1 MLLYPP
7 LFTALAELL
16 TLYQLYTREAVPCN
30 VQQFLSVLWSS
41 CTLRELLSF
50 TCCRLCCCPLC
61 GTNKQTRA
69 AAPLTLRQCRHPSS
83 SRQICA
89 IFFPKLSKASLHCAH
104 CMAPRHICI
113 CLLGRVQASV
123 LPQEGRSRWGREGGW
138 ENN

>member
-1 MLLYPP
+1 MQC
-7 LFTALAELL
+7 A
-16 TLYQLYTREAVPCN
+16 AVSLC
-30 VQQFLSVLWSS
+30 VVEHLQSGAVAKGSSFSLCCGAVAKRSS

-89 IFFPKLSKASLHCAH
+89 IFFPELSKASLHCAH
-104 CMAPRHICI
+104 CMAARHICI